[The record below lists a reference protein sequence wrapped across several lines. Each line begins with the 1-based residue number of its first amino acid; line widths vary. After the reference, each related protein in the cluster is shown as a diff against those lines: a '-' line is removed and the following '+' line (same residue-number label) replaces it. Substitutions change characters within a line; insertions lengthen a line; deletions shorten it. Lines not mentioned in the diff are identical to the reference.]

1 MLQIAKVLKS
11 NGTDGDILLGFKTIQ
26 PEDIDTK
33 EPVYIY
39 FDGLPVPFFIES
51 LTKKGSDKAIAH
63 LNDINCLRDAEE
75 IVGQAVYADYLEEV
89 DDEDDFS
96 SLEGWTVYDAEGNAV
111 GTVSQFID
119 IPANPCLEVETKNG
133 AAIIPLH
140 EDLIISLDQKTRILE
155 MEIPD
160 GLLDL

>member
-51 LTKKGSDKAIAH
+51 FTKKGSDKAIAH

-75 IVGQAVYADYLEEV
+75 IAGQAVYADYLEEI

-96 SLEGWTVYDAEGNAV
+96 ALEGWAVNDAEGNTV

-140 EDLIISLDQKTRILE
+140 EDLIISLDQKARILE
-155 MEIPD
+155 IEIPD

>member
-11 NGTDGDILLGFKTIQ
+11 NGTDGDVLLGFKTIQ

-51 LTKKGSDKAIAH
+51 LTNKGSDKAIAH

-75 IVGQAVYADYLEEV
+75 IAGQAVYADYLDEV

-96 SLEGWTVYDAEGNAV
+96 ALEGWTINDAGGNTV

>member
-11 NGTDGDILLGFKTIQ
+11 NGTDGDVLLGFKTIQ

-75 IVGQAVYADYLEEV
+75 IAGQAVYADYLEEI

-96 SLEGWTVYDAEGNAV
+96 ALEGWTVNDAGGNTV

>member
-51 LTKKGSDKAIAH
+51 LTKKGSDKAITH
-63 LNDINCLRDAEE
+63 LNDVNCLRDAEE
-75 IVGQAVYADYLEEV
+75 IVGQAVYTDYLEEV

-96 SLEGWTVYDAEGNAV
+96 ALEGWMVDDAEGNHV
-111 GTVSQFID
+111 GIVSQFID

-140 EDLIISLDQKTRILE
+140 EDLIISLDQKTRILT

>member
-11 NGTDGDILLGFKTIQ
+11 NGTDGDVLLGFKTIQ
-26 PEDIDTK
+26 PEDINTK

-75 IVGQAVYADYLEEV
+75 IAGQAVYADYLEEV

-96 SLEGWTVYDAEGNAV
+96 ALEGWTVNDAGGNTV

>member
-11 NGTDGDILLGFKTIQ
+11 NGTQGDILLGFKTIA
-26 PEDIDTK
+26 PEDIDTR

-51 LTKKGSDKAIAH
+51 LIKKGSDKAVAH
-63 LNDINCLRDAEE
+63 LNDINNLRDAEE
-75 IVGQAVYADYLEEV
+75 IAGSAVYADYLEEIE
-89 DDEDDFS
+89 DNDDFTA
-96 SLEGWTVYDAEGNAV
+96 LEGWTLKDDRGNVV
-111 GTVSQFID
+111 GKVSSFMD
-119 IPANPCLEVETKNG
+119 IPANPCLEVETKKG
-133 AAIIPLH
+133 AAIVPLH
-140 EDLIISLDQKTRILE
+140 EDLIISMDSKARILK

>member
-51 LTKKGSDKAIAH
+51 FTKKGSDKAIAH

-75 IVGQAVYADYLEEV
+75 IAGQAVYADYLEEI

-96 SLEGWTVYDAEGNAV
+96 ALEGWAVNDAEGNTV

-140 EDLIISLDQKTRILE
+140 EDLIISLDQKARILE

>member
-11 NGTDGDILLGFKTIQ
+11 NGTDGDVLLGFKTIQ

-75 IVGQAVYADYLEEV
+75 IAGQAVYADYLEEA
-89 DDEDDFS
+89 DDEDEFS
-96 SLEGWTVYDAEGNAV
+96 ALEGWTVNDAGGNTV

>member
-51 LTKKGSDKAIAH
+51 FTKKGSDKAIAH

-75 IVGQAVYADYLEEV
+75 IAGQAVYADYLEEI

-96 SLEGWTVYDAEGNAV
+96 ALEGWTVNDAEGNTV

-140 EDLIISLDQKTRILE
+140 EDLIISLDQKARILE

>member
-11 NGTDGDILLGFKTIQ
+11 NGTDGDVLLGFKTIQ

-75 IVGQAVYADYLEEV
+75 IAGQAVYADYLEEV

-96 SLEGWTVYDAEGNAV
+96 ALEGWTVNDAGGNTV

>member
-11 NGTDGDILLGFKTIQ
+11 NGTDGDVLLGFKTIQ

-96 SLEGWTVYDAEGNAV
+96 ALEGWTVNDAGGNTV

>member
-75 IVGQAVYADYLEEV
+75 IAGQAVYADYLEEI

-96 SLEGWTVYDAEGNAV
+96 ALEGWAVNDAEGNTV

-140 EDLIISLDQKTRILE
+140 EDLIISLDQKARILE

>member
-11 NGTDGDILLGFKTIQ
+11 NGTDGDVLLGFKTVQ

-75 IVGQAVYADYLEEV
+75 IAGQAVYADYLEEV

-96 SLEGWTVYDAEGNAV
+96 ALEGWTVNDAGGNTV